1 MSRTDARKSWNK
13 LGKWP
18 RRAIAAGVVGGVVA
32 GCFALRPATG
42 PEPAEAQTPAPAA
55 TSPTPPG
62 AAAPEPQNDV
72 AALVNGVRITRAEL
86 AQECLRLF
94 GDSILESV
102 VNKTLIIDYCA
113 AHKIEVTKQQVA
125 EEIDRTAERFAVPK
139 DEWLKMLQTERGIS
153 PQQYANDIVWP
164 TVALRMIA
172 SNQIQPTEQEVAEAY
187 ETQFGAAVQ
196 CRLIAFNDRATAES
210 VLAKCN
216 AVPDDFGN
224 LAKTYSVDVNSASAK
239 GLIQPIR
246 KHMGDKALEQT
257 AFALQKGQISEII
270 PVGQQFV
277 VLKCE
282 NILPA
287 KRMEMTPPLQKALTD
302 AVRDKKLRL
311 ASNDVFNHIK
321 SQSTVDLVF
330 LDPVRRAQQPDV
342 AAVINGR
349 IFSTAALAEECVVRN
364 GKEVVEGMVGRTLL
378 VHALTEANLTVTQP
392 DIDAEIA
399 RAALAMG
406 KTTTPGGD
414 VPDVAGWI
422 KEITEKQKIPFDQ
435 YVHDTVW
442 PSVALKKLVAPS
454 VQVTEED
461 MQKGFEANYGP
472 RVKCRAIVHNQMR
485 KAQEVWQMARD
496 NPTAEHFGMLAEQY
510 SIDTVSRALR
520 GEVPPLQRHGGQ
532 PILEKEAFAMKP
544 GEMSGIIQVDDNFVI
559 LFCEGYTQPRKIDF
573 ADVRDLIRD
582 DVYEKKLRVA
592 MAKRYLQLQD
602 NARIDNF
609 IAGTVK
615 SPTLGKSIDS
625 VGKGGATQ
633 AGGPPQAGGAVQA
646 GAVGQPGGGAVQ
658 AGFNAPPG
666 RR

>member
-13 LGKWP
+13 LGKWS
-18 RRAIAAGVVGGVVA
+18 RRTIVASAVGGIVA
-32 GCFALRPATG
+32 GCFALRPTTG
-42 PEPAEAQTPAPAA
+42 PEPAEAQAPAA
-55 TSPTPPG
+55 AAT
-62 AAAPEPQNDV
+62 AAAPPGTAEPQNDV

-94 GDSILESV
+94 GESILESV
-102 VNKTLIIDYCA
+102 VNKTLIVDYCA
-113 AHKIEVTKQQVA
+113 AHKLEVTKQEVND
-125 EEIDRTAERFAVPK
+125 EIDRTAERFAVPK

-164 TVALRMIA
+164 TVALRKIA
-172 SNQIQPTEQEVAEAY
+172 ANQIQPTEKEIAEAY
-187 ETQFGAAVQ
+187 QTQFGPAVQ
-196 CRLIAFNDRATAES
+196 CRLIAFNDRATAET

-216 AVPDDFGN
+216 ASPDDFGN

-246 KHMGDKALEQT
+246 MHMGDKALEQA
-257 AFALQKGQISEII
+257 AFAMTKGQISEII

-277 VLKCE
+277 ILKCE
-282 NILPA
+282 NQLPA
-287 KRMEMTPPLQKALTD
+287 KGVEMTPPVQKALTD

-321 SQSTVDLVF
+321 SQSQVELVYM
-330 LDPVRRAQQPDV
+330 DPARRAQQPDV
-342 AAVINGR
+342 AALINGR
-349 IFSTAALAEECVVRN
+349 IFSTAALAEECVTRN
-364 GKEVVEGMVGRTLL
+364 GKEVVEGMIGRTLL

-422 KEITEKQKIPFDQ
+422 KELTEKQKIPFEQ

-442 PSVALKKLVAPS
+442 PSVALKKLVAPG

-496 NPTAEHFGMLAEQY
+496 NPTADHFGMLAEQY

-592 MAKRYLQLQD
+592 MAKRYMEMQD
-602 NARIDNF
+602 KARIDNF

-633 AGGPPQAGGAVQA
+633 AGGPLPA
-646 GAVGQPGGGAVQ
+646 GGGAVQ
-658 AGFNAPPG
+658 AGFNAPPA